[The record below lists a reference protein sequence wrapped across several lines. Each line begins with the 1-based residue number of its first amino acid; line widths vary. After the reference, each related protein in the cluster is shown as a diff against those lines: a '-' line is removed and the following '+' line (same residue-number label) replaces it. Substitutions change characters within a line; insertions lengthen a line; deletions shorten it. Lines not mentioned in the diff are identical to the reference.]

1 MMIIRIRTR
10 ISAFCL
16 FLVPF
21 AVSPYFA
28 ISAEAAGSGLVL
40 ISPPSGAMIVAKKP
54 LISLRSN
61 RPLQEDGRIF
71 FLDGH
76 DVTALVT
83 ESETEN
89 IYSFTP
95 PEPLGSGQHN
105 LYIQAVDT
113 DGVVVEEEF
122 VFASRQS
129 ESFEEIQSQNT
140 LSLIQK
146 TVLSRDNSSS
156 GGGGFTSTA
165 EFPYASFDSYLTSES
180 TIKEGNL
187 QTSLRAN
194 LRYYDQNAALL
205 EPEKKGGRLL
215 DFLFTA
221 NHSGEKYTSHLEV
234 GDTTI
239 EESENTI
246 NYLTRRGG
254 QAGLTMGRFTF
265 KGFSVLGRESG
276 YDFDGLGFAFNSND
290 HIMGGSL
297 ETAFFDKQLITKA
310 IYARGGEKEDS
321 MGGWTEG
328 NGRKGD
334 VTGLLVSSD
343 FFEQLFMTDFEL
355 DFSDFNND
363 TTDTTSET
371 DMAYRLRFSGQYD
384 NYEYQAGY
392 SYTGPQYEVIGN
404 HSTVKDWAG
413 FDFIGGAYFEE
424 HAIRVLMHYFWD
436 NVEDEEMFARI
447 YSLSSGVDYQFSG
460 WQHFP
465 AGLLLE
471 YNTQSSADEPG
482 GMETVALDTYQVTG
496 KISFVKDSWF
506 VSFSSAFSE
515 QNDKTEYDTDTRLYS
530 LEIVPSYSTMN
541 FSILPSYRLNIS
553 EDLSSTI
560 RTTTNTVTLDIH
572 STFLRNTL
580 SGELG
585 GTYDWTETDDNS
597 VKMNNTDFYTRLSYR
612 PEHLWRLQDAGI
624 ALEYHYK
631 RQKDEVY
638 DSTYRENIAT
648 LVFSCA
654 FPYTF

>member
-1 MMIIRIRTR
+1 MMIIKIGTR
-10 ISAFCL
+10 ISAFCF

-21 AVSPYFA
+21 AISPYSA
-28 ISAEAAGSGLVL
+28 IPAKAAQSGLML
-40 ISPPSGAMIVAKKP
+40 ISPPPGAMIIAKKP
-54 LISLRSN
+54 LISLGSS
-61 RPLQEDGRIF
+61 RPLREDGRVF
-71 FLDGH
+71 FLDGN
-76 DVTALVT
+76 DVSALVT
-83 ESETEN
+83 ESETGN

-95 PEPLGSGQHN
+95 PEPLSSGQHY
-105 LYIQAVDT
+105 LYVQAVGV
-113 DGVVVEEEF
+113 DGVVLEEEF

-140 LSLIQK
+140 LSITQK
-146 TVLSRDNSSS
+146 TVLSRDTSSS
-156 GGGGFTSTA
+156 GGGGFSSTG
-165 EFPYASFDSYLTSES
+165 EFPYASLDSYLSSQS
-180 TIKEGNL
+180 TIKEKNM

-194 LRYYDQNAALL
+194 LRYYNQNAAIL

-221 NHSGEKYTSHLEV
+221 DHSGEEYQSHLEV

-265 KGFSVLGRESG
+265 KGFSVLGQESG

-290 HIMGGSL
+290 HIMGGSV
-297 ETAFFDKQLITKA
+297 ETVFFDKQLVAKA

-321 MGGWTEG
+321 MGSWSEG
-328 NGRKGD
+328 DGRKGD

-343 FFEQLFMTDFEL
+343 FFEQLFTTDFEL

-363 TTDTTSET
+363 TSDSASET
-371 DMAYRLRFSGQYD
+371 DLAYRIRFSGQHD

-413 FDFIGGAYFEE
+413 FDLSGGAYFEE
-424 HAIRVLMHYFWD
+424 HVIKVLMQYFWD
-436 NVEDEEMFARI
+436 NVEDEELFARI
-447 YSLSSGVDYQFSG
+447 YSLSSGMEYQFSG

-471 YNTQSSADEPG
+471 YNTQSSDDEPG
-482 GMETVALDTYQVTG
+482 GIETLALDTYQVTG
-496 KISFVKDSWF
+496 NISYVQGPWF
-506 VSFSSAFSE
+506 ISFSSAYSE
-515 QNDKTEYDTDTRLYS
+515 QNDRTDYDTDTRLYS
-530 LEIVPSYSTMN
+530 LEFVPSYNATYL
-541 FSILPSYRLNIS
+541 SILPSYRLNIA
-553 EDLSSTI
+553 EDITSAI
-560 RTTTNTVTLDIH
+560 RTTTNTVTLDIY
-572 STFLRNTL
+572 SAFLRNTL
-580 SGELG
+580 SVELG

-597 VKMNNTDFYTRLSYR
+597 VKMNNTDFYTRLNYR
-612 PEHLWRLQDAGI
+612 FENLWRLQDAGI

-631 RQKDEVY
+631 RQEDEIY
-638 DSTYRENIAT
+638 DSTYRENTAT